1 LASLVATNIVGQNTP
16 AIAATEAQYAE
27 MWAQDVREAL
37 GRGQSGA
44 DVTERDRFV
53 VGVRRVRFAA
63 YPHILPVELECIV
76 DPSLSDE
83 HVGDVASRRTGSAT

>member
-1 LASLVATNIVGQNTP
+1 
-16 AIAATEAQYAE
+16 
-27 MWAQDVREAL
+27 
-37 GRGQSGA
+37 
-44 DVTERDRFV
+44 
-53 VGVRRVRFAA
+53 VRRVRFAA